1 MPHDIFISHSTNDRA
16 VAERVCSDLETQ
28 RFSCWIAPRDID
40 AGEAWDEAIIR
51 ALDNCR
57 IVLLIF
63 SGFSNESPQVKREIH
78 RAIDKKKIVVPL
90 RIEDLKL
97 GRSLEYIMMG
107 IQWFDAF
114 PPPLESHLPALR
126 QQIKR
131 ILTPLNRDTDVQPI
145 LETKPP
151 EDQRDSRINA
161 LPISQPVKQAA
172 PSDEPQKP
180 RVVLLYKRNMQP
192 DGYVLQLLERSF
204 RSDGYDVFVDRHM
217 QIGVEWAHE
226 IERNIRTADAV
237 VPILSQASM
246 ASEMVNYEVEIAHEA
261 AQAQHGKPRLLPVRV
276 GYEGPLGETLDAI
289 LKPLQYSLWNSQSDD
304 EAVLTQLRNTL
315 KAKEEVAADS
325 GQQEQ
330 PGGAVPLKSRFY
342 ITRPSDEMLTQAL
355 SRKDTI
361 ILIKGGR
368 QMGKTSLLARGLQKA
383 RDSGAMVVY
392 TDLQKLNAS
401 DLSDIRQFYCALAH
415 MLADQ
420 LNIDRDIEDCWKER
434 RAPSV
439 NFEQYLTREV
449 MAHVGDHLFW
459 GLDEVDRL
467 FACDFAS
474 EVFGLFRSWHN
485 ERASNPE
492 APWNKLTMIIA
503 YATEAHLFIADP
515 NQSPFNVGTRLELR
529 DFTVEQVEAL
539 NELYGK
545 PLFANAQLA
554 RFYELLSGQPYLVRR
569 GLHELT
575 ASKMPFEEFSAVADR
590 DEGPFGDHLRR
601 MLVMLAR
608 DPRLIQA
615 VRSVLD
621 GSNTLS
627 MDEFYRMRAAGILIG
642 ESADNCKM
650 RCALYGNYLASHL
663 R

>member
-16 VAERVCSDLETQ
+16 IAERVCSDLETQ

-51 ALDNCR
+51 ALDSCR

-63 SGFSNESPQVKREIH
+63 SGFSNESPQVKREVH

-114 PPPLESHLPALR
+114 PPPLELHLPALR

-131 ILTPLNRDTDVQPI
+131 ILATLDWETDIKPNPGPLPVPGPREDENNKSPAPHPVPA
-145 LETKPP
+145 PP
-151 EDQRDSRINA
+151 A
-161 LPISQPVKQAA
+161 
-172 PSDEPQKP
+172 EPQKP

-192 DGYVLQLLERSF
+192 DGYLLQLLERSF
-204 RSDGYDVFVDRHM
+204 RCDGYEVFVDRHM

-226 IERNIRTADAV
+226 IERNIRTAHAV
-237 VPILSQASM
+237 IPILSKASM
-246 ASEMVNYEVEIAHEA
+246 VSEMVNYEVEIANEA

-289 LKPLQYSLWNSQSDD
+289 LTPLQYSLWNSQSDD
-304 EAVLTQLRNTL
+304 EAVLMQLRNAL
-315 KAKEEVAADS
+315 KGEEKRKDD
-325 GQQEQ
+325 
-330 PGGAVPLKSRFY
+330 PGPLEPTDGVVPLDSKFY
-342 ITRPSDEMLTQAL
+342 ITRPSDEMLTKAL
-355 SRKDTI
+355 NRKDTI

-368 QMGKTSLLARGLQKA
+368 QMGKTSLLARGLQQV
-383 RDSGAMVVY
+383 RGSGAKVVY
-392 TDLQKLNAS
+392 TDLQKLNGS
-401 DLSDIRQFYCALAH
+401 DLSNIRQFYCALGQ
-415 MLADQ
+415 MLAHQ
-420 LNIDRDIEDCWKER
+420 LKIDREIEDCWKER
-434 RAPSV
+434 KAPNV

-449 MAHVGDHLFW
+449 MAHVDGHLFW

-467 FACDFAS
+467 FGCDYAS

-485 ERASNPE
+485 DRATDPE
-492 APWNKLTMIIA
+492 APWNKLTMMIA

-539 NELYGK
+539 NELHGK
-545 PLFANAQLA
+545 PLFASAQVA

-569 GLHELT
+569 GLRELT
-575 ASKMPFEEFSAVADR
+575 ESKMPFEEFSALADR
-590 DEGPFGDHLRR
+590 DEGPYGDHLRR

-627 MDEFYRMRAAGILIG
+627 MDDFYRMRAAGILVG
-642 ESADNCKM
+642 ESAVNCKM
-650 RCALYGNYLASHL
+650 RCVLYGNYLRSHL
-663 R
+663 S

>member
-16 VAERVCSDLETQ
+16 VAERVCSELETQ
-28 RFSCWIAPRDID
+28 RLSCWIAPRDID

-78 RAIDKKKIVVPL
+78 HAIDKKKTVVPL
-90 RIEDLKL
+90 RIEDVKL

-131 ILTPLNRDTDVQPI
+131 ILVHSDLENAAQPTRTAPPPIMPRDNEDNR
-145 LETKPP
+145 PP
-151 EDQRDSRINA
+151 A
-161 LPISQPVKQAA
+161 AQPVLAA
-172 PSDEPQKP
+172 PTEPQKP

-192 DGYVLQLLERSF
+192 DGYVLQLLERNL

-237 VPILSQASM
+237 IPILSQASM
-246 ASEMVNYEVEIAHEA
+246 LSEMVNYEVEIAHEA

-276 GYEGPLGETLDAI
+276 GYKDSLGETLDAI
-289 LKPLQYSLWNSQSDD
+289 LQPIQYALWNSQSDD

-315 KAKEEVAADS
+315 KAKEEMQTDP

-330 PGGAVPLKSRFY
+330 PGGAVPLNSRFY
-342 ITRPSDEMLTQAL
+342 IARPSDEMLKQAL
-355 SRKDTI
+355 SRNDTI

-368 QMGKTSLLARGLQKA
+368 QMGKTSLLARGLQQV
-383 RDSGAMVVY
+383 RSSGATVVY

-449 MAHVGDHLFW
+449 MVRVGGHLFW

-467 FACDFAS
+467 FACDYAS

-492 APWNKLTMIIA
+492 TPWNKLTMIIA

-545 PLFANAQLA
+545 PLFTSAQLA

-575 ASKMPFEEFSAVADR
+575 ESKMPFEEFSALADR
-590 DEGPFGDHLRR
+590 DEGPYGDHLRR

-627 MDEFYRMRAAGILIG
+627 MDDFYRMRAAGILVG
-642 ESADNCKM
+642 ESAVNCKM
-650 RCALYGNYLASHL
+650 RCALYGNYLRSHL
-663 R
+663 S

>member
-16 VAERVCSDLETQ
+16 IAERVCSDLETQ

-51 ALDNCR
+51 ALDNCH

-131 ILTPLNRDTDVQPI
+131 ILATLNLKPDVKPNPAPLPI
-145 LETKPP
+145 PGPP
-151 EDQRDSRINA
+151 ENENSKSPA
-161 LPISQPVKQAA
+161 PHPVPA
-172 PSDEPQKP
+172 PPAEPQKP

-237 VPILSQASM
+237 VPILSQASIV
-246 ASEMVNYEVEIAHEA
+246 SEMVNYEVEIAHEA

-276 GYEGPLGETLDAI
+276 GYEGSLGETLDAI

-315 KAKEEVAADS
+315 KAKEDIQADS
-325 GQQEQ
+325 GHQEQ
-330 PGGAVPLKSRFY
+330 PGGAVPLKSRYY
-342 ITRPSDEMLTQAL
+342 IARPSDEILTKAL
-355 SRKDTI
+355 CRKDTI

-383 RDSGAMVVY
+383 RDSGATVVY

-449 MAHVGDHLFW
+449 MSQVDGHLFW

-529 DFTVEQVEAL
+529 DFTAEQVESL

-575 ASKMPFEEFSAVADR
+575 ASKMPFEEFSALADR

-627 MDEFYRMRAAGILIG
+627 MDQFYRMRAAGILIG
-642 ESADNCKM
+642 EAADNCKM
-650 RCALYGNYLASHL
+650 RCALYGNYLGSHL